1 MSRHYDLR
9 SSEVHDLVIAEAAR
23 VIEDDKLIVLPTDTV
38 YGVAADAFSP
48 EAVERLLEAK
58 GRDRT
63 MPPPVLIAR
72 PETLMGIAEGV
83 DAATMALTAE
93 FWPGALTVICRA
105 QPMLD
110 WDLGDT
116 HGTVAVRMPDHEP
129 ALDVLRRTGPLAVS
143 SANAHGQPAALTV
156 EDAEQMLGET
166 IEVYLDSGPA
176 EGQGAST
183 IIDMTA
189 QPPRVVR
196 SGPISYAALAEH
208 VPNLLDVGQEPED
221 PEVPAEGAA
230 ADGAPA
236 SGEAD
241 RDG

>member
-1 MSRHYDLR
+1 
-9 SSEVHDLVIAEAAR
+9 
-23 VIEDDKLIVLPTDTV
+23 
-38 YGVAADAFSP
+38 
-48 EAVERLLEAK
+48 
-58 GRDRT
+58 
-63 MPPPVLIAR
+63 
-72 PETLMGIAEGV
+72 
-83 DAATMALTAE
+83 MALTAE
-93 FWPGALTVICRA
+93 FWPGALTIICRA

-176 EGQGAST
+176 AGQGAST

-230 ADGAPA
+230 ADEAPA